1 MLRRYSF
8 LLCLLLLLFSTAAQA
23 QDSTCP
29 LTPRLTLGQRGV
41 VTPGNANNV
50 RDTPTTSGTRLF
62 QLAAGTQFEVLEGPV
77 CADGFHWWRVSANGQ
92 TGWTVEGSGTDYF
105 LAPLDSSVPSPAP
118 ASQGD
123 GQCGL
128 PTRLFAGQ
136 LAFINSSTPNR
147 LRDQPSAAGA
157 QIGQVFNDQNLQL
170 LEGPVCNAGFTWW
183 RVDYK
188 GTVGWT
194 VESSAQA
201 YFLDGV
207 AATPTPPPSATPRP
221 SATPTLTPTPAYIG
235 FANPVALAWSSDGA
249 RIIVATARDGLYL
262 FDAISL
268 GAPPVQLLAG
278 TVIRDLAAH
287 PTQPQLVAL
296 ITDNPANDG
305 DGYRV
310 FLYDLDAQE
319 EVDLISESPVRYA
332 REPQFTADGSRLLLN
347 ENGKLTAYD
356 FESNTVYSV
365 ATPFENMPF
374 DASRNFSRVAISAD
388 GSTVAGAAIL
398 VRQEDEPANTIVL
411 VGDYGADAFELIGI
425 ESVEIEDNDRA
436 LALNADATLL
446 VLGDDRGNVRS
457 WSLPD
462 FTYNRFIRGERSTT
476 SNAVNHIA
484 ILANNDIITGEG
496 DPQAVVRIFRNP
508 GMSQIRTYNAPDY
521 ESVRD
526 LALHPSEGLLA
537 VLLDDVVHVLRV
549 EALTRIAL
557 LAPIRN

>member
-1 MLRRYSF
+1 MLCRYSF

-29 LTPRLTLGQRGV
+29 LTPRLTVGQRGV

-77 CADGFHWWRVSANGQ
+77 C
-92 TGWTVEGSGTDYF
+92 SG
-105 LAPLDSSVPSPAP
+105 
-118 ASQGD
+118 
-123 GQCGL
+123 
-128 PTRLFAGQ
+128 
-136 LAFINSSTPNR
+136 
-147 LRDQPSAAGA
+147 
-157 QIGQVFNDQNLQL
+157 
-170 LEGPVCNAGFTWW
+170 GFTWW

-235 FANPVALAWSSDGA
+235 FANPLALAWSSDGA

-268 GAPPVQLLAG
+268 GALPVQLLAG
-278 TVIRDLAAH
+278 TVIHDLAAH

-310 FLYDLDAQE
+310 FLYDLDAQK

-356 FESNTVYSV
+356 FENNTVYSV

-398 VRQEDEPANTIVL
+398 VTQEDEPANTIVL

-476 SNAVNHIA
+476 SNAVNRIA

-549 EALTRIAL
+549 EDLTRIAL